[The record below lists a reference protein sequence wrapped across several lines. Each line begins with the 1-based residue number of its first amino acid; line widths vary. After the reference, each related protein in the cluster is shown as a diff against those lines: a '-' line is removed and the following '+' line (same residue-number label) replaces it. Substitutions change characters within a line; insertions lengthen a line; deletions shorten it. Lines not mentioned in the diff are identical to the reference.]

1 MNERQLKLDLMDKIE
16 KISKEIA
23 KGNDIYITK
32 SADGIVVKVMEVR
45 KV

>member
-1 MNERQLKLDLMDKIE
+1 MTEREIKIQLEMKLE
-16 KISKEIA
+16 QISKEIA